1 MLGAS
6 YFLVDNHML
15 SDSYSLREGSK
26 LAAEWSWGRGRVGGG
41 DEFNERDELSL
52 LVVITLV
59 HAADTSLD
67 NLIYHDVLSSFA
79 YTRGP
84 MVPYALI
91 LKHTQGQL
99 SALHTLTGVNLPVF
113 CKMYRVIKLIRQRR
127 QSEGDGLLEVL
138 GSAEQL
144 EDELEAERQRVETLV
159 RGTSPPHLS

>member
-1 MLGAS
+1 
-6 YFLVDNHML
+6 
-15 SDSYSLREGSK
+15 
-26 LAAEWSWGRGRVGGG
+26 
-41 DEFNERDELSL
+41 
-52 LVVITLV
+52 
-59 HAADTSLD
+59 
-67 NLIYHDVLSSFA
+67 
-79 YTRGP
+79 